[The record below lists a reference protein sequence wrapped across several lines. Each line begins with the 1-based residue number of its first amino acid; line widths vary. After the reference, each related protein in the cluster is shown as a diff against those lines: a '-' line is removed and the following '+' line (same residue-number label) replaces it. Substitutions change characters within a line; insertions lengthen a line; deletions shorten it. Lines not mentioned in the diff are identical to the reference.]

1 MLIAFLQGI
10 IRLIRTD
17 SIVLDVQGVGYEVY
31 INNPFSQKLGDE
43 LFVYTYQHVREDAIL
58 LYGFLKEKD
67 YEVFMRLINVKG
79 IGPRTALNL
88 LGSCS
93 GEQMIQ
99 AIEEDDIKRLKALP
113 GIGAKTASQIVLDLK
128 GKFVVESSQSSNLN
142 NPNWEEC
149 KEALLALGYRA
160 NQLSAIQKELISQ
173 EDLGVDEMLRKA
185 LGILAKRNGV

>member
-128 GKFVVESSQSSNLN
+128 GKFVVESSQSSDLN
-142 NPNWEEC
+142 HPNWEEC

>member
-1 MLIAFLQGI
+1 
-10 IRLIRTD
+10 
-17 SIVLDVQGVGYEVY
+17 
-31 INNPFSQKLGDE
+31 
-43 LFVYTYQHVREDAIL
+43 
-58 LYGFLKEKD
+58 
-67 YEVFMRLINVKG
+67 
-79 IGPRTALNL
+79 
-88 LGSCS
+88 
-93 GEQMIQ
+93 MIQ

>member
-79 IGPRTALNL
+79 TGPRTALNL

>member
-1 MLIAFLQGI
+1 MIAFLQGI
-10 IRLIRTD
+10 IRLIPTD

>member
-160 NQLSAIQKELISQ
+160 NQLSAIQKELVSQ

>member
-160 NQLSAIQKELISQ
+160 NQLSVIQKELVSQ

>member
-160 NQLSAIQKELISQ
+160 NQLSTIQKELVSQ

>member
-160 NQLSAIQKELISQ
+160 NQISAIQKELVSQ

>member
-160 NQLSAIQKELISQ
+160 NQLSAIQKELVSQ
-173 EDLGVDEMLRKA
+173 EDLGVDEMLRKV

>member
-1 MLIAFLQGI
+1 MIAFLQGI

-160 NQLSAIQKELISQ
+160 NQLSAIQKELVSQ

>member
-128 GKFVVESSQSSNLN
+128 GKFVVESSQSSDLN

>member
-79 IGPRTALNL
+79 IGPRTALNI

-160 NQLSAIQKELISQ
+160 NQLSAIQKELVSQ

>member
-1 MLIAFLQGI
+1 MIAFLQGI

-160 NQLSAIQKELISQ
+160 NQISAIQKELVSQ

>member
-173 EDLGVDEMLRKA
+173 EDLGVDEILRKA
-185 LGILAKRNGV
+185 LAISAKRNGA

>member
-160 NQLSAIQKELISQ
+160 NQISAIQKELISQ

>member
-31 INNPFSQKLGDE
+31 INNPFSQKLGDV

-160 NQLSAIQKELISQ
+160 NQLPAIQKELISQ

>member
-173 EDLGVDEMLRKA
+173 ED
-185 LGILAKRNGV
+185 

>member
-1 MLIAFLQGI
+1 MIAFLQGI

>member
-1 MLIAFLQGI
+1 MIAFLQGI

-160 NQLSAIQKELISQ
+160 NQISAIQKELISQ

>member
-1 MLIAFLQGI
+1 MIAFLQGI

-160 NQLSAIQKELISQ
+160 NQISAIQKELVSQ

-185 LGILAKRNGV
+185 LGILAKRNGA

>member
-1 MLIAFLQGI
+1 MIAFLQGI

-31 INNPFSQKLGDE
+31 MSNPFSQKLGDE

-79 IGPRTALNL
+79 IGPRTAMNL
-88 LGSCS
+88 LGACS

-128 GKFVVESSQSSNLN
+128 GKFVMEAVQSPDSK
-142 NPNWEEC
+142 NPIWEEC

-160 NQLSAIQKELISQ
+160 NQLSAIQKELVSQ
-173 EDLGVDEMLRKA
+173 DDMSVDEMLRKA
-185 LGILAKRNGV
+185 LGMLAKRNGV